1 MKSSGY
7 VETQPNKDER
17 CARLRLRIKEL
28 LDEIQGAK
36 DYNPM
41 ALG

>member
-7 VETQPNKDER
+7 VETQPNKEER
-17 CARLRLRIKEL
+17 CARLRLRVQEL
-28 LDEIQGAK
+28 KNDIESSS

-41 ALG
+41 APG